1 MITWEETP
9 SSQGKKP
16 KVFYANSNDIALG
29 KHLPDA
35 NGYMVDTRVKLKNA
49 DSLMNIE
56 TGDIMFFDADNNMW
70 KEI

>member
-1 MITWEETP
+1 M
-9 SSQGKKP
+9 
-16 KVFYANSNDIALG
+16 FYVNSNDIALG

-35 NGYMVDTRVKLKNA
+35 DGYMVNTRVKLKNA